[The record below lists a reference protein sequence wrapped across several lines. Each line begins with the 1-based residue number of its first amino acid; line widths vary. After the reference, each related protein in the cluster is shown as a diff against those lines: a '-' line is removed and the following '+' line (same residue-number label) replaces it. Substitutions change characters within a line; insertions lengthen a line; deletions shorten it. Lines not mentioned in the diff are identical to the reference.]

1 MFSLQRCLILAKPLI
16 RIRYSWSFA
25 TGPVLP
31 ATRNKVSRH
40 QTSVR
45 AVSGNWSFLC
55 DESLHAAA
63 ATCQSHLPDLFWPE
77 RNFSVLPA
85 RRRNKRWMQRGQ
97 CGVTLR
103 NRHSACRTS
112 VNIGQR
118 CFSDTSVSKSC
129 ESAWRLKIWIAA
141 TESSKAFSLQTDREH
156 PQRGSVTRIRVRC
169 WTQSVRTT
177 WRTRSHGTVC
187 VDPRTG
193 ENHQLV
199 PDYWDIWTLSDCE
212 DGATQQSQLHAPQ
225 HNECASDP
233 GRATAF
239 LWLWMELVH
248 VEQFNVSS
256 WTWALSPPP
265 LLPVRLHSEPRSLTR
280 SAMIQRESP
289 GDSFRSDRAG
299 DEWHSAQLLF
309 SLQQEYSTTLT
320 SAKKTYDYLSEND
333 KYHHSHA
340 GSSFQHA
347 LVLNYVLV

>member
-1 MFSLQRCLILAKPLI
+1 MRCHFK
-16 RIRYSWSFA
+16 
-25 TGPVLP
+25 
-31 ATRNKVSRH
+31 
-40 QTSVR
+40 
-45 AVSGNWSFLC
+45 
-55 DESLHAAA
+55 
-63 ATCQSHLPDLFWPE
+63 
-77 RNFSVLPA
+77 
-85 RRRNKRWMQRGQ
+85 
-97 CGVTLR
+97 
-103 NRHSACRTS
+103 
-112 VNIGQR
+112 
-118 CFSDTSVSKSC
+118 
-129 ESAWRLKIWIAA
+129 ESALCLPYFSEYRSEMLFRYFCVQELWA

-225 HNECASDP
+225 HNECASDL
-233 GRATAF
+233 GRVTAF

-280 SAMIQRESP
+280 SEMIQRESP

-320 SAKKTYDYLSEND
+320 SAKKHMITSLKMINITTVMQE
-333 KYHHSHA
+333 A
-340 GSSFQHA
+340 VSST
-347 LVLNYVLV
+347 LWC